1 MAKDQ
6 VYSNI
11 IPLSPETA
19 SSESTLQSVDGYGRT
34 MQLNLLV
41 DILRELKIMNLH
53 LSNVTGQEIKRHD
66 VDLELGEQ

>member
-11 IPLSPETA
+11 IPLSSETT
-19 SSESTLQSVDGYGRT
+19 SSESTLQSVNDYGRT
-34 MQLNLLV
+34 MQLALLV